1 MEMNR
6 NTFEPQTYTDLNQ
19 RVISDIANLKELA
32 LLSSIALLFIHEAT
46 GCLTD
51 QQRDAVLSCEELIEG
66 IPEDI
71 EIIKMAFNYINTYIL
86 TKEGQR
92 MYFCADSTKAAKP
105 LVH

>member
-1 MEMNR
+1 MEMNL
-6 NTFEPQTYTDLNQ
+6 NTCEPQTYTDLNQ

-32 LLSSIALLFIHEAT
+32 LLSSIALLFIHEET

-51 QQRDAVLSCEELIEG
+51 QQCAAVLSCEELTEG
-66 IPEDI
+66 IPEDN
-71 EIIKMAFNYINTYIL
+71 EIIKMAFKHINTYIL